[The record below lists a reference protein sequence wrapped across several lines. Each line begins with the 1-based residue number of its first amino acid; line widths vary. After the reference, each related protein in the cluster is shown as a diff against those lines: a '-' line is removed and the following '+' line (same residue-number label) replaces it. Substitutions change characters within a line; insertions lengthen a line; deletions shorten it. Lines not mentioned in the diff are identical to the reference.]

1 MVTREL
7 LFLVLIGD
15 NRKRGRALPKNES
28 YVDVMMRKIQI
39 YVFLSTA
46 GRLADVRRR
55 RKE

>member
-7 LFLVLIGD
+7 LFLGD